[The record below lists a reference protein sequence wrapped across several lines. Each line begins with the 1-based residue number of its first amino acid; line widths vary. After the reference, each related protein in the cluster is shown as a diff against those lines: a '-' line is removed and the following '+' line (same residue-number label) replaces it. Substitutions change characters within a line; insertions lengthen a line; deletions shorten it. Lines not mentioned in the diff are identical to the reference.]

1 MHTTPVTET
10 DLRQRFGQRPATEW
24 PDEGAPVP
32 EQSGARAAVLIP
44 IVADAAGLNVLFTR
58 RTDHLYHHP
67 GQISF
72 PGGRVEAGDANDV
85 ATALRETQEE
95 IGLPPD
101 NIDVLGQLP
110 GYGTVTGFRITPIV
124 GLVRAP
130 LALAL
135 DAFEVAEVFQVP
147 LAHLVNPRNYQIH
160 RIERAGLV
168 REFYA
173 VPYAGRFIWGATA
186 GMLAA
191 FCAYIGR
198 PVPASAR
205 LAEG

>member
-1 MHTTPVTET
+1 MPSTPLTEGE
-10 DLRQRFGQRPATEW
+10 LRQHFARQPAADW
-24 PDEGAPVP
+24 PDEGAPAP
-32 EQSGARAAVLIP
+32 EQAGARAAVLIP
-44 IVADAAGLNVLFTR
+44 IVADGAGLSVLFTR

-72 PGGRVEAGDANDV
+72 PGGRVEAADANDIS
-85 ATALRETQEE
+85 TALRETQEE
-95 IGLPPD
+95 IGLAPD
-101 NIDVLGQLP
+101 RIQILGQLP

-124 GLVRAP
+124 GLVNAP
-130 LALAL
+130 LTLAL

-147 LAHLVNPRNYQIH
+147 LAHLTNPRNYQIH

-173 VPYAGRFIWGATA
+173 VPHAGRFIWGATA

-191 FCAYIGR
+191 FCAYVGR
-198 PVPASAR
+198 PLPPSPR